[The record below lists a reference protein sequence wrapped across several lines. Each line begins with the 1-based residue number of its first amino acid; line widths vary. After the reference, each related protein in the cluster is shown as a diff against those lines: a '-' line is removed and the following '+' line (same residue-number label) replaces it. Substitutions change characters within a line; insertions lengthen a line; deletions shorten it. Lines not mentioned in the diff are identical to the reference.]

1 MVEVL
6 GVGWALRRALFDSFV
21 GIVLFD
27 SFVGIVLFDSFSLE
41 SKNWNRVVS
50 FVGWD
55 MGRVS
60 SSRREYLVDREAR
73 IETFS
78 HFFLN

>member
-27 SFVGIVLFDSFSLE
+27 SFVGIVLFDSF
-41 SKNWNRVVS
+41 
-50 FVGWD
+50 VGIVLFRLL
-55 MGRVS
+55 GGG
-60 SSRREYLVDREAR
+60 RRE
-73 IETFS
+73 
-78 HFFLN
+78 

>member
-41 SKNWNRVVS
+41 SCC
-50 FVGWD
+50 FVCW

-60 SSRREYLVDREAR
+60 HRVESS
-73 IETFS
+73 
-78 HFFLN
+78 